1 MAEVGKAYVQIVP
14 SARGIKGSITN
25 ALKGESVSAGQ
36 ASGVTVGNGLVSSLT
51 KTLAAAGIGA
61 AITKA
66 ISSSLSEGA
75 AIQQSFGGLDTIY
88 GEASEAAKQYARDA
102 AKVGLS
108 SNEYAEQAVAF
119 GASLK
124 QAFGGDVQKA
134 AESAN
139 TAIMDMTDNAAKMG
153 TPIESLQNA
162 YQGFAKQNYTIN
174 NLMSA
179 A

>member
-1 MAEVGKAYVQIVP
+1 MAELGKAYVQIVP
-14 SARGIKGSITN
+14 SARGISGSISK
-25 ALKGESVSAGQ
+25 ALNGESVAAGTSSG
-36 ASGVTVGNGLVSSLT
+36 ASLGKSLVSSLT
-51 KTLAAAGIGA
+51 GVIAAAGIGKVIA
-61 AITKA
+61 
-66 ISSSLSEGA
+66 SSISEGA
-75 AIQQSFGGLDTIY
+75 ALQQSFGGLDTIY
-88 GEASEAAKQYARDA
+88 GKASEAAKQYARDA

-108 SNEYAEQAVAF
+108 SNEYAEQAVSF
-119 GASLK
+119 GAALK

>member
-1 MAEVGKAYVQIVP
+1 MAEVGKAYVQILP
-14 SARGIKGSITN
+14 SAKGIKGSISKQLN
-25 ALKGESVSAGQ
+25 GEADAAGSSAGLKIGG
-36 ASGVTVGNGLVSSLT
+36 SLV
-51 KTLAAAGIGA
+51 KTLTGVVAAAGIG
-61 AITKA
+61 KA
-66 ISSSLSEGA
+66 ISASITEGA
-75 AIQQSFGGLDTIY
+75 ALQQSFGGLDTIY